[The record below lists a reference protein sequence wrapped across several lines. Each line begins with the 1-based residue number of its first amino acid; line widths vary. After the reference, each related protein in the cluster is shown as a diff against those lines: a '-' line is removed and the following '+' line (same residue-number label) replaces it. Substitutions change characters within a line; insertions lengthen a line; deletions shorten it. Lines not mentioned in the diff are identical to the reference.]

1 MAPKK
6 KEENISKEN
15 DFKKNISIEVKRK
28 EDLPQRF
35 PTQKKRNLRGLNC
48 KRKRG
53 IALRD
58 FANFFFLPP
67 KKKEDLPG
75 FYRC

>member
-35 PTQKKRNLRGLNC
+35 PT
-48 KRKRG
+48 
-53 IALRD
+53 
-58 FANFFFLPP
+58 P
-67 KKKEDLPG
+67 KKKEIYED
-75 FYRC
+75 